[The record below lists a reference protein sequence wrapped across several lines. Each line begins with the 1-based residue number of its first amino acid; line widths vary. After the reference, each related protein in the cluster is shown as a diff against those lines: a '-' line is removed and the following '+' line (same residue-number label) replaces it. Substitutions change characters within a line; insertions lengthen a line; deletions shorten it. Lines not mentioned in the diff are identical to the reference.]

1 MRGRGEDDLLG
12 YYQAELTDLREA
24 GAEFAR
30 AHPRVARRLELGG
43 DESPDPHVER
53 LIESFAYLTARI
65 QQQLDDEFPDAAAA
79 LLGVL
84 YPHYTAPIPSTTV
97 ARFKVAEGQGKLT
110 TGHRIRR
117 DTPLVAHTPDGLL
130 CRFRTCY
137 PVTLWPL
144 EVKYAGIESADRVA
158 APRGTEAILR
168 IRMRGWG
175 DPPARPDTLRFYLG
189 DELRGAAALYE
200 LLFAHAGGVYVRN
213 GEEGPLI
220 PLPAD
225 SLRAVGFRRD
235 EAMLYAPEH
244 AHPGYRLLQEY
255 FANPRKFLFA
265 ELANLSGAVPP
276 GAEWELIVPLRR
288 QAPEWLRVT
297 AESFQLG
304 CTPIINLFDRLT
316 EPIRIDQRRS
326 EYRLVPDVRRMA
338 TTEVHTILKVSSSSD
353 PKHEA
358 GTYQPLYSFSHG
370 SPARAYWHSRRV
382 PTPSRNVG
390 GTEVLLSFVDL
401 DFNAA
406 LPAESTVWAH
416 TLCTNRHLAVQLP
429 PGHFLQ
435 IEESAPLHAVTV
447 LHTPTPQ
454 RDPPMAGATLW
465 RLVSQL
471 SLNHLSLEGP
481 AGLRSL
487 QEMLRL
493 YNGAYGSPG
502 SEQQASGVT
511 AIDCRR
517 VVRRAGHGDW
527 RGMCRGTEIT
537 LTFDETCFAGT
548 RAFLLASVLRHFLGL
563 YAPINSFTQTIA
575 RGPEAGEEWK
585 KWPPLTGEQSVL

>member
-1 MRGRGEDDLLG
+1 VRGRGERDLLS
-12 YYQAELTDLREA
+12 YYQAELSDLREA

-30 AHPRVARRLELGG
+30 AHPGVARRLELER

-84 YPHYTAPIPSTTV
+84 YPHYTAPVPPTTV
-97 ARFKVAEGQGKLT
+97 ARFRVTEGQGKLT
-110 TGHRIRR
+110 TGHHIRR
-117 DTPLVAHTPDGLL
+117 ETPLVAHTRDGLL

-137 PVTLWPL
+137 PVTLWPV
-144 EVKYAGIESADRVA
+144 EVMHAAIESADQVA
-158 APRGTEAILR
+158 VPRGTQAILR
-168 IRMRGWG
+168 IRVRGWG

-189 DELRGAAALYE
+189 HELRSGAALYE
-200 LLFAHAGGVYVRN
+200 LLFALATGVYVRD
-213 GEEGPLI
+213 GEKGPLTA
-220 PLPAD
+220 LPAG
-225 SLRAVGFRRD
+225 SLRPAGFGRE

-244 AHPGYRLLQEY
+244 AHPGYRILQEY
-255 FANPRKFLFA
+255 FANPHKFLFA
-265 ELANLSGAVPP
+265 DFTNLEAVPP

-288 QAPEWLRVT
+288 QAPEWLRVSRD
-297 AESFQLG
+297 SFQLG
-304 CTPIINLFDRLT
+304 CTPIVNLFDRLT
-316 EPIRIDQRRS
+316 EPIRLDQRRS
-326 EYRLVPDVRRMA
+326 EYRLVPDVRRTA
-338 TTEVHTILKVSSSSD
+338 TTEVHTILKVSASSD

-370 SPARAYWHSRRV
+370 SPARAYWSARRV

-390 GTEVLLSFVDL
+390 GTDVLLSFVDL
-401 DFNAA
+401 DFDPAF
-406 LPAESTVWAH
+406 PAERTVWAH
-416 TLCTNRHLAVQLP
+416 TLCTNRHLAEQLP
-429 PGHFLQ
+429 PGQFLQ
-435 IEESAPLHAVTV
+435 IEESAPLHAIDV
-447 LHTPTPQ
+447 LHTPTAH

-481 AGLRSL
+481 AGLRAL

-493 YNGAYGSPG
+493 YNGAYGGPG
-502 SEQQASGVT
+502 SEQQASGLT
-511 AIDCRR
+511 AIECSR
-517 VVRRAGHGDW
+517 VVRRAGHGEW
-527 RGMCRGTEIT
+527 RGMCRGTQIT

-548 RAFLLASVLRHFLGL
+548 HPFLLASVLRHFLAL

-575 RGPEAGEEWK
+575 RGAESGEEWNT
-585 KWPPLTGEQSVL
+585 WPPLTGEQSVL